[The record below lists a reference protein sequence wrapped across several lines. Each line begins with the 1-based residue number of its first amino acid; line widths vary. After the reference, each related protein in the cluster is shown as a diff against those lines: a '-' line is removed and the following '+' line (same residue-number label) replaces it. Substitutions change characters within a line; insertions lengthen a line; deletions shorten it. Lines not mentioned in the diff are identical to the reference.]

1 MVQRYSKF
9 ERRQIGNLPKVTPVN
24 QRVNNNEAQAWG
36 QVARTGGA
44 LFNQFAQYARDDAR
58 TKAIDDAEGVVL
70 EKDSAGL
77 TIMPPPMQEGGSI
90 YQENYK
96 KTIGNIYKREVK
108 TDIEGSMSRLYA
120 KHFLEPD
127 VMSQAME
134 DSLSSIVSNVA
145 PQNQQEMARIGRDR
159 IDIFMQRAV
168 EKATTKAFNTN
179 INGLRAEKDDITN
192 KLINDQLDDLERENY
207 VSRIVEIDLDL
218 ANVGVLSSYEQKQ
231 GERNRID
238 FENYFMLR
246 DLFESRSQSGSAIL
260 INDPSKLIGMA
271 QLLEGNEGG
280 LDNVGVTLSDGL
292 KDYNFTRES
301 IQELIQN
308 PDTRIKIAAQ
318 FRARA
323 KDITVKNTQSERDI
337 SVQSIKENW
346 ADNKQTPINVPNSHV
361 QQALDEE
368 LEVIVATVA
377 DEFSEEITYG
387 NFISSIGALN
397 DNKHIKY
404 VDGIR
409 QYIDR
414 RETIPDSLITGLKNI
429 TLAPASELANFYFP
443 FYKQMQSTEKL
454 KEIWRNAGLSVYTN
468 AMFKRMNMIVETS
481 SDSRK
486 NKESFEN
493 VATLLKAS
501 NNEKYIEKL
510 KSMLS
515 MGDPIDG
522 VNIDSPT
529 LIMNYL
535 DQFYGQQI
543 STVPYSEYNQEMKAL
558 AYRETLEYISNGSDQ
573 TIEELTEGL
582 INLSQRVVKTRAN
595 PQEISGGFKKQ
606 DFEKM
611 LYNDAND
618 ISNIDNTINSKYK
631 AIATSSIA
639 YGADPKHIIMNVKL
653 AEAINNKLGSE
664 GAIISVFE
672 NKDMIRTEEEL
683 FQQTVFSN
691 INQNQ
696 KLQARGGEFN
706 RKIIEP
712 AFKNKEEQQA
722 YRNNLIDNTGNSKV
736 RESMYAPFTVKYKN
750 TDGEVVNIPMIFGK
764 TYKLHYDET
773 TEKTHVVLIDD
784 DGEFRTIN
792 GYLEID
798 NGSGSDPFVFNTQS
812 IIEENT
818 AQLDAI
824 AKVKQLENIIE
835 KEKDFIQSEIELTTD
850 SSANFSI
857 SRSEPVP
864 TINLGKKIFRHFFP
878 KNTEER
884 IAVSQSL
891 INESE
896 EAKQKIID
904 GVKETDENLT
914 RIEEIKNNPEKQK
927 ILKYK
932 GTGTDLTM
940 NVASIVAKM
949 LPANNEENLTNY
961 LIEIANVESDAGTN
975 PDTYVGKNK
984 DMGIWQNYKA
994 LTTMQ
999 LYIKENTKGDQFASN
1014 VKTIE
1019 DAMQNYIPY
1028 FSIANT
1034 TIEHL
1039 KSPLVSAVVARL
1051 YIALTQD
1058 PIPDTMDGRSVYW
1071 KQHYNTESG
1080 KGTIEDYRNKN
1091 R

>member
-58 TKAIDDAEGVVL
+58 TKAIDDAEGVVF
-70 EKDSAGL
+70 EKDSTGL

-96 KTIGNIYKREVK
+96 RTIGNIYKREVK

-159 IDIFMQRAV
+159 INIFMQRAV

-207 VSRIVEIDLDL
+207 VSRMVEIDLDL
-218 ANVGVLSSYEQKQ
+218 ADNGLLSPFEQKL

-246 DLFESRSQSGSAIL
+246 DLSESRSQSGSAIL

-280 LDNVGVTLSDGL
+280 ADNIGVTLSDGL
-292 KDYNFTRES
+292 KDYNFTRKS

-323 KDITVKNTQSERDI
+323 KDITDKNTQSERDI
-337 SVQSIKENW
+337 SVQSIKDNW
-346 ADNKQTPINVPNSHV
+346 ADNKLTPINVPNSHV

-368 LEVIVATVA
+368 LEDIVATVA
-377 DEFSEEITYG
+377 DEFGDEITYG

-397 DNKHIKY
+397 ENKHIKY

-414 RETIPDSLITGLKNI
+414 RETIPDSLITGLNNI

-454 KEIWRNAGLSVYTN
+454 KEIWRKTGLSIYTN
-468 AMFKRMNMIVETS
+468 AMFKRMERLVETS
-481 SDSRK
+481 SDPSK

-493 VATLLKAS
+493 VTNLLKAS
-501 NNEKYIEKL
+501 NNEQYINKL

-515 MGDPIDG
+515 MDDSIDG
-522 VNIDSPT
+522 VNIESPT
-529 LIMNYL
+529 LIMNFL

-558 AYRETLEYISNGSDQ
+558 AYRETLEYISKGSEQ

-582 INLSQRVVKTRAN
+582 IDLSKRVVKARAN
-595 PQEISGGFKKQ
+595 PQEISGGFKKE

-611 LYNDAND
+611 LYNNDND
-618 ISNIDNTINSKYK
+618 ISNLDNTINSKYND
-631 AIATSSIA
+631 IATNSIA
-639 YGADPKHIIMNVKL
+639 FGGDTKHAILNVKV
-653 AEAINNKLGSE
+653 AEAINNKLGNKE
-664 GAIISVFE
+664 AIISVFE
-672 NKDMIRTEEEL
+672 DEAMYRTAKEL
-683 FQQTVFSN
+683 FQPTVFSN

-722 YRNNLIDNTGNSKV
+722 YRNNLIDNTGNLSVKK
-736 RESMYAPFTVKYKN
+736 SMYAPFTVNYKGV
-750 TDGEVVNIPMIFGK
+750 DIPMIFGK

-798 NGSGSDPFVFNTQS
+798 NGSGSEPFVLNTQS

-824 AKVKQLENIIE
+824 AKVKQLDNIIE
-835 KEKDFIQSEIELTTD
+835 KEKDFIEKEKELTTD

-857 SRSEPVP
+857 SKSQPVP

-891 INESE
+891 INEAE
-896 EAKQKIID
+896 EEKQKIID
-904 GVKETDENLT
+904 EVKETDENLT

-949 LPANNEENLTNY
+949 LPANNEENLKNY

-1071 KQHYNTESG
+1071 KQNYNTEAG
-1080 KGTIEDYRNKN
+1080 QGTIEDYRNKN
-1091 R
+1091 K